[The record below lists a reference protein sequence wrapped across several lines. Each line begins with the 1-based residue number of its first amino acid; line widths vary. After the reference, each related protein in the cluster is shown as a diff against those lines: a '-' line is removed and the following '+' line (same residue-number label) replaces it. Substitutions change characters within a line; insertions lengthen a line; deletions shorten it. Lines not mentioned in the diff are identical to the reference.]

1 MVSIFPI
8 CKSRDHKENFLK
20 FSLQYIQL
28 FKRNCRDTKF
38 WLCLT
43 DHAWSKSFLFA
54 YLGTLK
60 NISWSFQLNVSSRL
74 GGIVQTKFWLC
85 LIDIGCS
92 KVLSGAKLET
102 RKKISRSF
110 QLNLS
115 SITEELS
122 GQNFGYA
129 LLTGLTVDGQ
139 NFCQMQSRDNKE
151 DFLKFTAQ
159 YFRAA
164 A

>member
-28 FKRNCRDTKF
+28 FRRNCRDTKF

-92 KVLSGAKLET
+92 KVLSD
-102 RKKISRSF
+102 F
-110 QLNLS
+110 QKFSAQSIQHYGGVVWTKFWLCLADRTDSGWSKFLS
-115 SITEELS
+115 DTD
-122 GQNFGYA
+122 QCF
-129 LLTGLTVDGQ
+129 Q
-139 NFCQMQSRDNKE
+139 
-151 DFLKFTAQ
+151 
-159 YFRAA
+159 AA
-164 A
+164 V